1 MTGKE
6 RVAGDREGKDWR
18 VTGKERTGK
27 ERVAGDRDGKD
38 WRVTGKERTGG

>member
-18 VTGKERTGK
+18 VT
-27 ERVAGDRDGKD
+27 AGDREGKD